1 MHFMKTLLIFSEEWV
16 RIDALIEE
24 VCNPSRTEKLP
35 SEDLVRMEKYIEI
48 FSSYAYTRQISAKEP
63 FTEKVRKAMTEDV
76 KTLAYTNVLGKND
89 HKRGR
94 NVGKFANGDEQVF
107 NFARN
112 EVFKNVST
120 QKPARL
126 NHTLASYMR
135 SIGQIKCGSV
145 QGTCFLVKEE
155 LVLTNYHVYRMINEE
170 RNNPQNPNLSIT
182 VSFDYLHPG
191 RIEHVVTVE
200 VDEEH
205 DPQLENPYMDYKF
218 LRLKQNEGLSDRVSL
233 GPIVRNWQLSDGRV
247 IILGYP
253 EGKEMQDEVCVVV
266 GYRAMH
272 ETLRKR
278 HELFTGVHM
287 TNAVHLLHGT
297 GVNQS
302 LILPYDTSLFSGASG
317 SPVFEM
323 NGNIVAMHTQGYLL
337 TRNEG
342 NIPNQQ
348 ENVENQEQDNVPTQG
363 NTRTYSLMEFGIQF
377 IWICEDMRRLH
388 GENVVKD
395 IFPNYKLNPDEESM
409 DSI

>member
-1 MHFMKTLLIFSEEWV
+1 M
-16 RIDALIEE
+16 
-24 VCNPSRTEKLP
+24 CNPSRTENLP

-63 FTEKVRKAMTEDV
+63 FTKKVRKAMTEDV
-76 KTLAYTNVLGKND
+76 KTLAHTNVLGKSD
-89 HKRGR
+89 HKRGG
-94 NVGKFANGDEQVF
+94 NDGKFANGDEQIL
-107 NFARN
+107 NFART
-112 EVFKNVST
+112 EASKNVSV

-126 NHTLASYMR
+126 NQTLASYMR
-135 SIGQIKCGSV
+135 SIGQIKCGRV
-145 QGTCFLVKEE
+145 KGTCFLVTKE
-155 LVLTNYHVYRMINEE
+155 LILTNYHVFRMIKEE
-170 RNNPQNPNLSIT
+170 RNYLQNPNLPIT
-182 VSFDYLHPG
+182 VSFDYLYPEQT
-191 RIEHVVTVE
+191 EHVLTVE
-200 VDEEH
+200 VDEER
-205 DPQLENPYMDYKF
+205 DPQLENPYLDYKF
-218 LRLKQNEGLSDRVSL
+218 LRLKQNENLNDRVSL

-247 IILGYP
+247 IILGHP
-253 EGKEMQDEVCVVV
+253 VGKEMQEEVCVVV

-287 TNAVHLLHGT
+287 TNAAHLLHGT

-302 LILPYDTSLFSGASG
+302 LLPYDTSLFSGASG

-395 IFPNYKLNPDEESM
+395 IFPNYKLNPGEESM